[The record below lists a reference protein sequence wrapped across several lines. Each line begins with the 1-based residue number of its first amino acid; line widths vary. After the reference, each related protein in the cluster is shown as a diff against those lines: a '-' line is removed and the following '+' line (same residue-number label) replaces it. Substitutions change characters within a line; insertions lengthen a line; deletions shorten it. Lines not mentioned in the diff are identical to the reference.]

1 MPAEFHAQR
10 SLAGCIHGVSKSRTQ
25 LSHTHTHTR
34 THMHTHTRA
43 HTRTCTHTRAHTRTH
58 TDTHTHTHV
67 HTHAHTVEHY
77 SAIRNETVAFAATW
91 MGLEVIILRT

>member
-1 MPAEFHAQR
+1 MYITRMAAHASILACRIPRTEKPGRLHPWGLKESHAAE
-10 SLAGCIHGVSKSRTQ
+10 
-25 LSHTHTHTR
+25 SHTHTHTH
-34 THMHTHTRA
+34 THAHTHT
-43 HTRTCTHTRAHTRTH
+43 HTH